1 MEEERKLTGKTWHQ
15 LSWLAQDRTCWRRF
29 NDALCPN
36 WRGLSFVCVCGG
48 GGVGASRGWARACLC
63 VVLCVC
69 MRESMCVP
77 ACVRTCVCVCACV
90 CACVPLCARV

>member
-36 WRGLSFVCVCGG
+36 WRGLSLCVSGC
-48 GGVGASRGWARACLC
+48 VSASRGWARACLC

-69 MRESMCVP
+69 MRECMCVL
-77 ACVRTCVCVCACV
+77 AYVCASLCACV
-90 CACVPLCARV
+90 ECFRGWVHT